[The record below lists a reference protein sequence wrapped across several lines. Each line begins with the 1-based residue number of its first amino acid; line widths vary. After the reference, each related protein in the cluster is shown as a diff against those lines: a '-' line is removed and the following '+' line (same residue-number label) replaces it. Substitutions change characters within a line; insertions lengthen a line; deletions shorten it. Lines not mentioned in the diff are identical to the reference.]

1 MFDEHR
7 AKKAEKE
14 YREALAQ
21 WQGRRDGYAE
31 YLELAQ
37 SFSGSGSDSDSDS
50 GDIMLAAGEAVFIKV
65 TGASL
70 VEDRRGSGHYEGGS
84 TGVSIPAGSLGG
96 HSVRYRVGANRGH
109 YVQGEP
115 TPTAI
120 DTGTVYLTNKRVIFQ
135 GAKQTREGIF
145 AKLIGFQHADSE
157 GSTTFS
163 VSNRQTPTTVHYGPK
178 LSGDFDFR
186 LDLALAHFR
195 GTASDLFT
203 QLQQELAQLDAG
215 RPVAPA
221 DLPG

>member
-1 MFDEHR
+1 MCSSGRAMWPRMFLPKLRRNRPTNHSALVCHWSLMAAIVSGATDGSPTEVSRVFDEHR

-37 SFSGSGSDSDSDS
+37 SFSGSGS

-96 HSVRYRVGANRGH
+96 HSVRYRVGANRGSLRPGRADPYRH
-109 YVQGEP
+109 RHR
-115 TPTAI
+115 
-120 DTGTVYLTNKRVIFQ
+120 DRVP
-135 GAKQTREGIF
+135 
-145 AKLIGFQHADSE
+145 H
-157 GSTTFS
+157 
-163 VSNRQTPTTVHYGPK
+163 
-178 LSGDFDFR
+178 
-186 LDLALAHFR
+186 
-195 GTASDLFT
+195 
-203 QLQQELAQLDAG
+203 QQAG
-215 RPVAPA
+215 
-221 DLPG
+221 DLPGCQADPRGHIRQADRLPACGQ

>member
-1 MFDEHR
+1 MAAIVSGATDGPPTEVSRVFDEHR

-37 SFSGSGSDSDSDS
+37 SFSGSGS

-96 HSVRYRVGANRGH
+96 HSVRYRVGANRVTTSRASRPLPPSTPGPCTS
-109 YVQGEP
+109 P
-115 TPTAI
+115 T
-120 DTGTVYLTNKRVIFQ
+120 
-135 GAKQTREGIF
+135 
-145 AKLIGFQHADSE
+145 
-157 GSTTFS
+157 
-163 VSNRQTPTTVHYGPK
+163 
-178 LSGDFDFR
+178 SG
-186 LDLALAHFR
+186 
-195 GTASDLFT
+195 
-203 QLQQELAQLDAG
+203 
-215 RPVAPA
+215 
-221 DLPG
+221 